1 VKNRPRLRRITPPS
15 SRPVQPSAAT
25 LTEYAAALEWAVHL
39 ERQRILEAVL
49 ALPGIKLVERDAV
62 VRVIT

>member
-1 VKNRPRLRRITPPS
+1 MKNRPRLRRITPP
-15 SRPVQPSAAT
+15 RQPQPSAAT